1 MLLSYILLLHVIK
14 SMKVEVLVAQLCL
27 ILCNPMKCNSP
38 GSSVH
43 GIFQARIMEWV
54 AIPFFREASWPRGGN
69 WVSCFACRFFTIWA
83 TRKATI
89 VPYYWGFPGGISAK
103 ESTYNARG
111 YRDTSSTPGQRRSPG
126 GGDGNPFQ
134 CSCLENSMDRGAW
147 WAVVYG
153 VAKSQTRL
161 STHIDT
167 PLIIDFILNSRFSFK
182 DILEMQKKKKF

>member
-1 MLLSYILLLHVIK
+1 M
-14 SMKVEVLVAQLCL
+14 
-27 ILCNPMKCNSP
+27 
-38 GSSVH
+38 
-43 GIFQARIMEWV
+43 
-54 AIPFFREASWPRGGN
+54 RE
-69 WVSCFACRFFTIWA
+69 
-83 TRKATI
+83 
-89 VPYYWGFPGGISAK
+89 GFPGGTVVKNLPA
-103 ESTYNARG
+103 NAGDRG
-111 YRDTSSTPGQRRSPG
+111 SIPGWERYPG
-126 GGDGNPFQ
+126 IGNGNPFQ